1 MRQPPVAELCDG
13 AAHQTAPPYE
23 SDECWRN
30 TTCSCEP
37 SARIH
42 ADRDRDRDGAD
53 AKVQLGPYQGQQPRQ
68 VPLNDARIETSGKQA
83 IVHPEH
89 GLNGCLASARNAL
102 RSTDANTH
110 ANVSGIGPSHAT
122 PPSLH
127 QGRPQPTYRLA
138 NIAVA
143 RIPYFQVSIFSTNGK
158 RVSVGGKGQGHDRGR
173 SQLQKPVQ
181 TPQREGGNTNHRQ
194 QVAQPSDRPFSA
206 INYPP
211 RIL

>member
-1 MRQPPVAELCDG
+1 MRQPPVTELCDG

-102 RSTDANTH
+102 RSTDAKADTARERDWPQSRNTPITAPGTPTAH
-110 ANVSGIGPSHAT
+110 APLGKHSRGAHPIFPG
-122 PPSLH
+122 LH
-127 QGRPQPTYRLA
+127 FL
-138 NIAVA
+138 
-143 RIPYFQVSIFSTNGK
+143 
-158 RVSVGGKGQGHDRGR
+158 D
-173 SQLQKPVQ
+173 
-181 TPQREGGNTNHRQ
+181 QRQACLRW
-194 QVAQPSDRPFSA
+194 R
-206 INYPP
+206 
-211 RIL
+211 